1 MSIGDLP
8 RAYFAF
14 PGLLRDQL
22 VSAILTGAKTT
33 TTSLAMEYE
42 LDGAPLPSIG
52 DRAVVIDSA
61 DQPVA
66 VIEVTAV
73 RVLRLAEVDET
84 HARDEGEGFG
94 SVAACGPHMSG
105 TGTAPRYASCSA
117 TTLSPLPTTSWWWPN
132 GSRWSRPCSR
142 SALVDAKYLNGSSPR
157 VTLVIGS
164 SSVAIDQHQRSAEK
178 PEEGAKASGWHP
190 PHPPAALPAAAHR
203 PDREQPLDL
212 VDQPDAADEV
222 GHVQRELGLPGPGV
236 GPDGGSGYWLT
247 SVKPMLATGLPGAP
261 RLPLSCCVA
270 NTA

>member
-117 TTLSPLPTTSWWWPN
+117 TTLSPLPTTPGPRHAS
-132 GSRWSRPCSR
+132 PCH
-142 SALVDAKYLNGSSPR
+142 R
-157 VTLVIGS
+157 VVE
-164 SSVAIDQHQRSAEK
+164 RR
-178 PEEGAKASGWHP
+178 
-190 PHPPAALPAAAHR
+190 HR
-203 PDREQPLDL
+203 PASKKRGE
-212 VDQPDAADEV
+212 A
-222 GHVQRELGLPGPGV
+222 
-236 GPDGGSGYWLT
+236 
-247 SVKPMLATGLPGAP
+247 
-261 RLPLSCCVA
+261 
-270 NTA
+270 